1 MGKVNKFVACCFL
14 ITMFLSI
21 PSYAK
26 GQVNESDIKMM
37 GTDVIGTPT
46 NLRLQKKSDGTVILA
61 WSQVKD
67 VSGYVVYRSR
77 YADKGFSKVVITKQ
91 TSYKDVHAW
100 NFGSY
105 YYRVVAVVKTDNGYL
120 KGRSSRAA
128 GLMVRPG
135 ATQLWGDGYKNK
147 ATLRWKRVEGAQSY
161 IIYRRERSGN
171 YKKIAET
178 AALSYIDTSV
188 KNDETYLYRVAASFR
203 WNGDL
208 ISGEYSDSCKIK
220 IMPVN
225 PNEKMIALTFD
236 DGPGPY
242 TQDIL
247 NCLRSHNAKATFFVV
262 GDRVALYPEVARS
275 IVSNGC
281 EIGNHTL
288 NHYDLPG
295 LPLNHMRYQIEKNN
309 EIVYDITGKR
319 PTLLRPPSGSISAT
333 VRMKSQMPIIL
344 WSLDPQD
351 WIYRDKN
358 RTISY
363 VMNQVEDGDIV
374 LMHDIQG
381 STRDAILELV
391 GKLQAEGY
399 QLVTVSEL
407 AKYRGGRLKNGFVYS
422 KFPLSWSVEI
432 DRRNV
437 SSSK

>member
-1 MGKVNKFVACCFL
+1 
-14 ITMFLSI
+14 
-21 PSYAK
+21 
-26 GQVNESDIKMM
+26 MM
-37 GTDVIGTPT
+37 IV
-46 NLRLQKKSDGTVILA
+46 
-61 WSQVKD
+61 
-67 VSGYVVYRSR
+67 
-77 YADKGFSKVVITKQ
+77 
-91 TSYKDVHAW
+91 
-100 NFGSY
+100 
-105 YYRVVAVVKTDNGYL
+105 
-120 KGRSSRAA
+120 
-128 GLMVRPG
+128 LMVRPG